1 MPRPVG
7 DFTLLDYPDFM
18 NKALRIA
25 MWSGPRNISSALMRA
40 WENRPDTVVCDEP
53 LYAHYLH
60 TTRIDH
66 PGAEE
71 VIASQPTDWREVV
84 TWLTGP
90 IPDQQT
96 VFYQKHMAHHLLPG
110 MGRDWIPRLE
120 NCFLIRDPIEMLTSL
135 IKIIPEPG
143 LDDTGLPQ
151 QLELFRLVEEQLGRR
166 PPVLDS
172 RDVLEDPGK
181 ILGLLCEELGVEFDS
196 AMLSWP
202 PGRRKTDG
210 IWAPHWYGEVEKSTS
225 FRPYI
230 AKEEKVPRKFEAV
243 LRECM
248 EIYRVLYEYRLGSG

>member
-1 MPRPVG
+1 M
-7 DFTLLDYPDFM
+7 
-18 NKALRIA
+18 KAQGMRIA
-25 MWSGPRNISSALMRA
+25 MWSGPRNISTALLRS
-40 WENRPDTVVCDEP
+40 WGNRDDTIVNDEP
-53 LYAHYLH
+53 LYAAFLSETGY
-60 TTRIDH
+60 DH
-66 PGAEE
+66 PIAAEIVDHYE
-71 VIASQPTDWREVV
+71 TDWRKVV
-84 TWLTGP
+84 AGLTGE
-90 IPDQQT
+90 IPDGKPIY
-96 VFYQKHMAHHLLPG
+96 YQKHMAHHLLPG

-120 NCFLIRDPIEMLTSL
+120 NCFLIRAPIELLTSL
-135 IKIIPEPG
+135 IRIIPEPG

-151 QLELFRLVEEQLGRR
+151 QLELFRMVEDQLGRR

-202 PGRRKTDG
+202 PGRRQTDG

>member
-1 MPRPVG
+1 M
-7 DFTLLDYPDFM
+7 
-18 NKALRIA
+18 KAQDMRIA
-25 MWSGPRNISSALMRA
+25 MWAGPRNISTALLRS
-40 WENRPDTVVCDEP
+40 WGNREDTIVNDEP
-53 LYAHYLH
+53 LYAAFLSETGY
-60 TTRIDH
+60 DH
-66 PGAEE
+66 PIAAEIVDHYE
-71 VIASQPTDWREVV
+71 TDWRKVV
-84 TWLTGP
+84 AELTGELPDGKP
-90 IPDQQT
+90 IY
-96 VFYQKHMAHHLLPG
+96 YQKHMAHHLLPG

-135 IKIIPEPG
+135 IRIIPEPG

-151 QLELFRLVEEQLGRR
+151 QLELFRMVEDQLGRR

-202 PGRRKTDG
+202 PGRRQTDG

-230 AKEEKVPRKFEAV
+230 PKEEKVPRKFEAV

>member
-1 MPRPVG
+1 M
-7 DFTLLDYPDFM
+7 
-18 NKALRIA
+18 KAQDMRIA
-25 MWSGPRNISSALMRA
+25 MWSGPRNISTALLRS
-40 WENRPDTVVCDEP
+40 WGNREDTIVNDEP
-53 LYAHYLH
+53 LYAAFLSETGYAHPIAAEIVDHY
-60 TTRIDH
+60 
-66 PGAEE
+66 E
-71 VIASQPTDWREVV
+71 TDWRKVV
-84 TWLTGP
+84 AGLTGE
-90 IPDQQT
+90 IPDGKPIY
-96 VFYQKHMAHHLLPG
+96 YQKHMAHHLLPG
-110 MGRDWIPRLE
+110 MGRDWIPKLE

-202 PGRRKTDG
+202 PGRRQTDG

>member
-1 MPRPVG
+1 M
-7 DFTLLDYPDFM
+7 
-18 NKALRIA
+18 KAQDMRIA
-25 MWSGPRNISSALMRA
+25 MWSGPRNISTALLRS
-40 WENRPDTVVCDEP
+40 WGNRDDTIVNDEP
-53 LYAHYLH
+53 LYAAFLSETGYAHPIAAEIVDHY
-60 TTRIDH
+60 
-66 PGAEE
+66 E
-71 VIASQPTDWREVV
+71 TDWRKVV
-84 TWLTGP
+84 AGLTGE
-90 IPDQQT
+90 IPDGKHIY
-96 VFYQKHMAHHLLPG
+96 YQKHMAHHLLSG

-135 IKIIPEPG
+135 IKIVPEPG

-151 QLELFRLVEEQLGRR
+151 QLELFRMVEDQLGRR

-230 AKEEKVPRKFEAV
+230 PKEEKVPRKFEAV

>member
-1 MPRPVG
+1 M
-7 DFTLLDYPDFM
+7 
-18 NKALRIA
+18 KAQDMRIA
-25 MWSGPRNISSALMRA
+25 MWSGPRNISTALLRS
-40 WENRPDTVVCDEP
+40 WGNREDTIVNDEP
-53 LYAHYLH
+53 LYAAFLSETGY
-60 TTRIDH
+60 DH
-66 PGAEE
+66 PIAAEIVDHYE
-71 VIASQPTDWREVV
+71 TDWRKVV
-84 TWLTGP
+84 AGLTGE
-90 IPDQQT
+90 IPDGKPIY
-96 VFYQKHMAHHLLPG
+96 YQKHMAHHLLPG

-135 IKIIPEPG
+135 IRIIPEPG

-151 QLELFRLVEEQLGRR
+151 QLELFRMVEDQLGRR

-210 IWAPHWYGEVEKSTS
+210 IWAPHWYGEVEKSTA

-230 AKEEKVPRKFEAV
+230 LKEEKVPRKFEAV

>member
-1 MPRPVG
+1 M
-7 DFTLLDYPDFM
+7 
-18 NKALRIA
+18 KAQDMRIA
-25 MWSGPRNISSALMRA
+25 MWSGPRNISTALLRS
-40 WENRPDTVVCDEP
+40 WGNREDTIVNDEP
-53 LYAHYLH
+53 LYAAFLSETGYDHPIAAEI
-60 TTRIDH
+60 IDH
-66 PGAEE
+66 YE
-71 VIASQPTDWREVV
+71 TDWRKVV
-84 TWLTGP
+84 AGLTGE
-90 IPDQQT
+90 IPDGKPIY
-96 VFYQKHMAHHLLPG
+96 YQKHMAHHLLPG

-135 IKIIPEPG
+135 IRIIPEPG

-151 QLELFRLVEEQLGRR
+151 QLELFRMVEDQLGRR

-181 ILGLLCEELGVEFDS
+181 ILGLLCEELGVKFDS

-202 PGRRKTDG
+202 PGRRQTDG

-230 AKEEKVPRKFEAV
+230 PKEEKVPRKFEAV